1 MKKYIIATIVIILL
15 ITSFCVFYKLNKNNH
30 ANETKVIFWT
40 LQMNDFETYMKKVIS
55 NFEKENPNIKII
67 WIDVPFSEGEKRTLA
82 AVLSDNPPDLIN
94 LNPDFSALLAQKGVL
109 EEIDSKYTTQYKES
123 ILNALKYNDKL
134 YSLPWYATSAITIYN
149 KDILNSVNGTI
160 PQKYEDLDELSNLV
174 MNNKHIYTFMPT
186 ITENDT
192 MYKILNKYGINTA
205 ETINSD
211 ESKNIFNFYKKLYQ
225 NNLIPKET
233 ITQTQREALEKYMS
247 ENIVLFT
254 SGANFLNMIKEN
266 APSIYKKTDVAQQ
279 LHGKLGQNDFSCMNF
294 VIPQRAKN
302 KDAALKFALYLTNKE
317 NSLELGKLS
326 NVLSTN
332 KEALNDDFYKIYEE
346 NDLIS
351 KARVISAQQLENIE
365 PTVKP
370 QKNQKEINLLINT
383 AVQQI
388 LLDKKST
395 DEILNKVSKDWAEL
409 QLK

>member
-1 MKKYIIATIVIILL
+1 MKNFIIVTTIVLL
-15 ITSFCVFYKLNKNNH
+15 LAACFGVYKLQTKNQG
-30 ANETKVIFWT
+30 NETKVIFWT
-40 LQMNDFETYMKKVIS
+40 LQMNDFEPYMKKVIS
-55 NFEKENPNIKII
+55 NFENENPEIKIV

-123 ILNALKYNDKL
+123 ILNALKFNNQL
-134 YSLPWYATSAITIYN
+134 YSLPWYATSAITIFN
-149 KDILNSVNGTI
+149 KDILNSVNGTV
-160 PQKYEDLDELSNLV
+160 PQKYEDLNELSKLI
-174 MNNKHIYTFMPT
+174 KEKKDIYTFMPT

-192 MYKILNKYGINTA
+192 MYKILNKYGINSA
-205 ETINSD
+205 ETINSE
-211 ESKNIFNFYKKLYQ
+211 ESKRIFNFYKELYQ
-225 NNLIPKET
+225 NDLIPKET

-247 ENIVLFT
+247 ENIILFT

-302 KDAALKFALYLTNKE
+302 KNAALKFALYLTNKE

-326 NVLSTN
+326 NVLTTN